1 MATTPTNNPIPSEDP
16 RDLKFNAGKID
27 EEVNGSAD
35 YYTDRFGVQ
44 RLTNTGRNN
53 QFQDAQNQRGSD
65 FNEQITQQADD
76 WLNQFNQQN
85 EDFQQFLL
93 NSGYQFLGDYE
104 NGPYTITARNQ
115 IIRYQNEF
123 WRLNAATNPP
133 YTTTGVNSTSWSIDV
148 THLVSVG
155 DANLRQ
161 ELSSKTTPGTSLSGH
176 NLNTIATTLKEYL
189 DGQTDT
195 VSPKLFGGVS
205 GSTTADNT
213 AAVQAAVAF
222 CKNFRYG
229 LNLRGGPWRITSTV
243 DFTGILTI
251 ESNWS
256 GRFLVD
262 STNFTA
268 AHAANYVLTFG
279 NPDTDYRSDRAQH
292 VNVTGTLGIVSDNR
306 TNQLNGVFFKG
317 SHFMVDYVRVQR
329 LNGTG
334 VMLSAVWDSVFS
346 SFSVEECGNTSA
358 YQFHISSGGDTS
370 NCLNIGRIQSE
381 SAYHKCLAIAAIRS
395 VINEIHAER
404 TAVLTT
410 DDGTTVLESG
420 LTYTNVTIT
429 LGTGSVINQMIHDC
443 LTSGTAPDGTAIAAT
458 KSSMVLNVDYSK
470 VIGVNANGS
479 VVSTSLARDASF
491 DTCQFLDWYFLSST
505 TNVIGN
511 NVSNPRILGTLY
523 PSVGTTFIGGHYKSI
538 MPRYNAQSLTFNG
551 PAFITDLGFP
561 ANIVGDIFF
570 NYCQFDVTLSIG
582 DTKAPSGN
590 TGSSTVGEARS
601 PVTFNH
607 CNIMGSVV
615 GNYKSRAVINGGR
628 VGTVNLVSR
637 AAIELYDVKGGS
649 FNYTGDRGFI
659 TRGCRF
665 DAVAAWDVP
674 SHINYPIGTLTER
687 MGAATGV
694 TNIYRC
700 SNQSTPTWVA
710 IA

>member
-1 MATTPTNNPIPSEDP
+1 MAEVPLPTPTQAPVPSTDI
-16 RDLKFNAGKID
+16 RNAVFAGAKLD
-27 EEVNGSAD
+27 EEVTGTGEF
-35 YYTDRFGVQ
+35 YTDRLGVK

-53 QFQDAQNQRGSD
+53 QFDAAQMDRANR
-65 FNEQITQQADD
+65 FE
-76 WLNQFNQQN
+76 
-85 EDFQQFLL
+85 QFLL
-93 NSGYQFLGDYE
+93 SSGYVFLGDYE
-104 NGPYTITARNQ
+104 DGPFQFSARNQ
-115 IIRYQNEF
+115 YIRYDTQYY
-123 WRLNAATNPP
+123 RLNAATDVGF
-133 YTTTGVNSTSWSIDV
+133 TTTGTDATSFANDV
-148 THLVSVG
+148 THFVLMDG
-155 DANLRQ
+155 DTLRQ
-161 ELSSKTTPGTSLSGH
+161 NLGSEEEGLGDTLVTHVKETKAWSLRAYLNGSIQYVTPF
-176 NLNTIATTLKEYL
+176 
-189 DGQTDT
+189 
-195 VSPKLFGGVS
+195 LFGGVG
-205 GSTTADNT
+205 GSTTVDNN
-213 AAVQAAVAF
+213 QPIQDMLAF
-222 CKNFRYG
+222 AKLFG
-229 LNLRGGPWRITSTV
+229 FGVDLRGGPWRITETA
-243 DFTGILTI
+243 DFLGIYSVL
-251 ESNWS
+251 SNWS

-279 NPDTDYRSDRAQH
+279 NPDTAYGSDRATY
-292 VNVTGTLGIVSDNR
+292 VNVNGTLGIVSDNR
-306 TNQLNGVFFKG
+306 TNELNGVFFKG
-317 SHFMVDYVRVQR
+317 SHFKVDYVRVYN
-329 LNGTG
+329 LNGAG
-334 VMLSAVWDSVFS
+334 VMLSAAWDSVFQ
-346 SFSVEECGNTSA
+346 SFSVELCGNLTS

-370 NCLNIGRIQSE
+370 NCLTINRIQSE
-381 SAYHKCLAIAAIRS
+381 RAYHKCLSIAAIRS

-470 VIGVNANGS
+470 VIGVNATGS

-505 TNVIGN
+505 ANVIGN
-511 NVSNPRILGTLY
+511 NVSNPRIFGTLY

-538 MPRYNAQSLTFNG
+538 RPRYNAQSLTFNG

-615 GNYKSRAVINGGR
+615 GSYQSRAVINGGR